1 MTSITPS
8 ATATDAQLRALAHP
22 LRVRILRLCLTRERT
37 NQELAE
43 CLDVAPGTVLRHVRE
58 LLAAGFL
65 VAEEVRTGQRGALER
80 PYRATGA
87 TWYLRR
93 DEGKQ
98 PALSKKVQEALVAA
112 HLAELHE
119 SPVDAERAH
128 MRGTM
133 RLDPAALTELR
144 DRIEGLL
151 LEYGERDDAGGVPV
165 SFLWSLHGVP
175 DPPPPVEG
183 GVHS

>member
-1 MTSITPS
+1 MTSLTPK
-8 ATATDAQLRALAHP
+8 AAATDAQLRTLAHP

-43 CLDVAPGTVLRHVRE
+43 SLDVAPGTVLRHVRE

-65 VAEEVRTGQRGALER
+65 VAEKIRTGQRGALER
-80 PYRATGA
+80 PYRANGA
-87 TWYLRR
+87 TWYLRP
-93 DEGKQ
+93 DEIKQ
-98 PALSKKVQEALVAA
+98 PELSKKLQQALVAA

-119 SPVDAERAH
+119 SAVGAERAQL
-128 MRGTM
+128 RGTM
-133 RLDPAALTELR
+133 RLQPAALTELR
-144 DRIEGLL
+144 DRIEALL
-151 LEYGERDDAGGVPV
+151 LEYGERDDPGGVPV

-175 DPPPPVEG
+175 DAPPPLEG